1 MQLVH
6 GIRNHIK
13 QQAKQQRDRQIVL
26 TCCAIKCTINLT
38 RGWRVIMMI
47 KELKNVSMSEARN
60 ELTSMPELL
69 EKQQGAVAI
78 TRRGK
83 PVLALMPWDLYESI
97 IETLE
102 VLGDEKMMAALQ
114 KGIEE
119 LATGKGVSWEKAK
132 RELAA

>member
-1 MQLVH
+1 
-6 GIRNHIK
+6 
-13 QQAKQQRDRQIVL
+13 
-26 TCCAIKCTINLT
+26 
-38 RGWRVIMMI
+38 MI

-69 EKQQGAVAI
+69 EKQPGAVAI

-83 PVLALMPWDLYESI
+83 PVLALMPWELYESI

-102 VLGDEKMMAALQ
+102 VLGDEKLMAALQ
-114 KGIEE
+114 KSIEE
-119 LATGKGVSWEKAK
+119 IAAGKGVSWEKAK

>member
-1 MQLVH
+1 
-6 GIRNHIK
+6 
-13 QQAKQQRDRQIVL
+13 
-26 TCCAIKCTINLT
+26 
-38 RGWRVIMMI
+38 MI
-47 KELKNVSMSEARN
+47 KELKNISMSEARN

-69 EKQQGAVAI
+69 EKQHGAVAI

-102 VLGDEKMMAALQ
+102 VLGDKKLMAALQ
-114 KGIEE
+114 KGIKEI
-119 LATGKGVSWEKAK
+119 AAGKGVSWEKAK

>member
-1 MQLVH
+1 
-6 GIRNHIK
+6 
-13 QQAKQQRDRQIVL
+13 
-26 TCCAIKCTINLT
+26 
-38 RGWRVIMMI
+38 MI

-83 PVLALMPWDLYESI
+83 PVLARMPRDLYESI

-102 VLGDEKMMAALQ
+102 LLGNEKMMAALR
-114 KGIEE
+114 KGIAEI
-119 LATGKGVSWEKAK
+119 AAGKGVSWEKAK

>member
-1 MQLVH
+1 
-6 GIRNHIK
+6 
-13 QQAKQQRDRQIVL
+13 
-26 TCCAIKCTINLT
+26 
-38 RGWRVIMMI
+38 MI

-102 VLGDEKMMAALQ
+102 ILGDEKMMTALQ

-119 LATGKGVSWEKAK
+119 IAAGKGISWDKAK
-132 RELAA
+132 RALAA

>member
-1 MQLVH
+1 
-6 GIRNHIK
+6 
-13 QQAKQQRDRQIVL
+13 
-26 TCCAIKCTINLT
+26 
-38 RGWRVIMMI
+38 MI

-102 VLGDEKMMAALQ
+102 ILGDEKMMAALQ
-114 KGIEE
+114 KSSEE
-119 LATGKGVSWEKAK
+119 IAAGKGISWEKAK
-132 RELAA
+132 RGLAA

>member
-1 MQLVH
+1 
-6 GIRNHIK
+6 
-13 QQAKQQRDRQIVL
+13 
-26 TCCAIKCTINLT
+26 
-38 RGWRVIMMI
+38 MI

-102 VLGDEKMMAALQ
+102 ILGDEKMMTALQ
-114 KGIEE
+114 KSIEE
-119 LATGKGVSWEKAK
+119 IAAGKGISWDKAK